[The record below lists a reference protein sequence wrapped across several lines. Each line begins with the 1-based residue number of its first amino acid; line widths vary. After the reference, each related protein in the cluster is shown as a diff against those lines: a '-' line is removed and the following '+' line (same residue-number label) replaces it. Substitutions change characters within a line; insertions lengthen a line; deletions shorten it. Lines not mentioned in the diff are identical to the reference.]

1 MYECKTKCQLEKTK
15 TYMIDILKCGINDFL
30 NL

>member
-15 TYMIDILKCGINDFL
+15 TCMIDILKSGINDFL